1 MAGVGC
7 AGLSLTYRILNS
19 PKLQGSKILLID
31 KKFKTENDKTW
42 CFWTK
47 SQPPFPEIIH
57 SSWQKFE
64 FGDPKG
70 NFEQHMGVYAYHMIK
85 SQDFYTH
92 ILNFIKKFPHVEFLE
107 TEIDHFGEDD
117 HGAFVTCNQQK
128 IRGEWIFNSGI
139 SKIEQEGRYFLKQ
152 HFRGQWI
159 KSKVPVFNSDS
170 MVLMDFDVTQLDSPC
185 FMYLL
190 PTSDSTALVEF
201 TSFSKNEFKPE
212 VYFDQ
217 IKKYLEKRY
226 PGFEFEIQEEESG
239 VIPMTDTIYRSSLR
253 TRILNIG
260 TPGGAVKPTTG
271 YAFLNIQ
278 KQVSKLVGFLENPSK
293 SVNLRV
299 QRGRFAFYDKLLLH
313 LLENQRDQAWKI
325 FSELFRNSP
334 PALIFK
340 FLAEKTNPFEEAKIF
355 LRLPIPL
362 FLRAL
367 YAVYFERLTGTLKSV
382 PE

>member
-1 MAGVGC
+1 M
-7 AGLSLTYRILNS
+7 SYKILNN
-19 PKLQGSKILLID
+19 PKLLQNKILLID

-47 SQPPFPEIIH
+47 SRPPFPEIIH

-70 NFEQHMGVYAYHMIK
+70 NFEQHMGGYAYHMIK
-85 SQDFYTH
+85 SQDFYAH
-92 ILNFIKKFPHVEFLE
+92 ILDFLKKFPQVQFLE
-107 TEIDHFGEDD
+107 TEIEHFGEDGD
-117 HGAFVTCNQQK
+117 GAFILCNQQK

-139 SKIEQEGRYFLKQ
+139 PIIEQEGRYFLKQ

-159 KSKVPVFNSDS
+159 KSKVPIFNSDS
-170 MVLMDFDVTQLDSPC
+170 MVLMDFDVAQLDSPC

-190 PTSDSTALVEF
+190 PTSDSSALVEF

-212 VYFDQ
+212 VYFEQ
-217 IKKYLEKRY
+217 IKKYLNKKY
-226 PGFEFEIQEEESG
+226 PGHEFEIEGEEAG
-239 VIPMTDTIYRSSLR
+239 VIPMTDTIYQTSPGRK
-253 TRILNIG
+253 ILNIG

-293 SVNLRV
+293 RLDLSL

-313 LLENQRDQAWKI
+313 LLEQQGDQAWKI

-334 PALIFK
+334 PSLIFK
-340 FLAEKTNPFEEAKIF
+340 FLEEKTNLFEEAKIF
-355 LRLPIPL
+355 SRLPIWL

-367 YAVYFERLTGTLKSV
+367 YAVYFERINGTLKSA

>member
-1 MAGVGC
+1 MAGAGC
-7 AGLSLTYRILNS
+7 AGLSLTYKILNS
-19 PKLQGSKILLID
+19 PKLQSSKILLID

-47 SQPPFPEIIH
+47 SRPPFPEIIH

-70 NFEQHMGVYAYHMIK
+70 NFEQPMGSYSYHMIK
-85 SQDFYTH
+85 SLDFYTH
-92 ILNFIKKFPHVEFLE
+92 ILDFVKRFPQVEFLE
-107 TEIDHFGEDD
+107 SEIEHFGEDG
-117 HGAFVTCNQQK
+117 HGAFVICNQQK
-128 IRGEWIFNSGI
+128 IIGEWIFNSGI
-139 SKIEQEGRYFLKQ
+139 PFIEQEGRYFLKQ
-152 HFRGQWI
+152 HFRGLWI
-159 KSKVPVFNSDS
+159 KSKVPIFEPDS
-170 MVLMDFDVTQLDSPC
+170 IVLMDFDVAQLDSPC

-190 PTSDSTALVEF
+190 PSSDSSALVEF
-201 TSFSKNEFKPE
+201 TSFSKNEFKPD

-226 PGFEFEIQEEESG
+226 PGHEFEILEEEAG
-239 VIPMTDTIYRSSLR
+239 VIPMTDTIYRPSLG

-293 SVNLRV
+293 RLDLSLK
-299 QRGRFAFYDKLLLH
+299 RGRFAFYDKLLLH
-313 LLENQRDQAWKI
+313 LLENQGDQAWKI

-334 PALIFK
+334 SALIFK
-340 FLAEKTNPFEEAKIF
+340 FLEEKTNLFEEAKIF
-355 LRLPIPL
+355 SRLPIWL

-367 YAVYFERLTGTLKSV
+367 YAVYFERINGTLKSA

>member
-1 MAGVGC
+1 LA
-7 AGLSLTYRILNS
+7 YKIIHS
-19 PKLQGSKILLID
+19 PKLQSNKILLID
-31 KKFKTENDKTW
+31 KRFKTENDKTW

-47 SQPPFPEIIH
+47 SRPPFPEIIH

-70 NFEQHMGVYAYHMIK
+70 NFEQHMGGYAYHMIQ
-85 SQDFYTH
+85 SQDFYKH
-92 ILNFIKKFPHVEFLE
+92 ILEALKKIPQVEFLE
-107 TEIDHFGEDD
+107 TEIDHIGEDD
-117 HGAFVTCNQQK
+117 HGAYVTCNQQK
-128 IRGEWIFNSGI
+128 IRGGWIFNSGI
-139 SKIEQEGRYFLKQ
+139 STIEQEGRYFLKQ

-170 MVLMDFDVTQLDSPC
+170 MVLMDFDVAQLDSPC

-190 PTSDSTALVEF
+190 PTSDSSALVEF

-212 VYFDQ
+212 VYFDE

-226 PGFEFEIQEEESG
+226 PGHEFEIQGEEAG
-239 VIPMTDTIYRSSLR
+239 VIPMTDTIYRSSLGS
-253 TRILNIG
+253 RILNIG

-278 KQVSKLVGFLENPSK
+278 KQVSKLIDFMENPGKNVDLS
-293 SVNLRV
+293 V

-313 LLENQRDQAWKI
+313 LLENQEDQAWKI

-340 FLAEKTNPFEEAKIF
+340 FLEEKTNLFEEAKIF
-355 LRLPIPL
+355 LRLPVSL
-362 FLRAL
+362 FLKAL
-367 YAVYFERLTGTLKSV
+367 YTVHFQRQNGTLKSV